1 MTSLLPLVF
10 VALLLALILAVT
22 ARAAPRTVSGVLRL
36 AMPAGLIVVALGL
49 MAFRQFALAFGLL
62 AIALGLIG
70 RMVRVNQAT
79 PSAGRTSEVRTAGIA
94 MTLDHDTG
102 AMDGE
107 VLTGPF
113 EGARLSELDPEELLD
128 LLDQFADDPDTAG
141 LLQSYLDH
149 HGLGTE
155 PPPAGPGEPMSEA
168 EALKVLGLEP
178 GAGPEEI
185 RAAHRRLIRK
195 VHPDLGGSAALAAMI
210 NAAKQRLDPG

>member
-1 MTSLLPLVF
+1 VTGVLPLVF
-10 VALLLALILAVT
+10 VALLLALILVVT
-22 ARAAPRTVSGVLRL
+22 AGAAPRTASGVLRM
-36 AMPAGLIVVALGL
+36 AAPAGLIVLALGL
-49 MAFRQFALAFGLL
+49 MGLRQFALAFGLL

-70 RMVRVNQAT
+70 RMVRVRQAT

-113 EGARLSELDPEELLD
+113 EGARLSELDPAELQELF
-128 LLDQFADDPDTAG
+128 DQFADDPDTAA
-141 LLQSYLDH
+141 LLQGYLERQ
-149 HGLGTE
+149 GQTAE
-155 PPPAGPGEPMSEA
+155 PPPGASGEPMSEA